1 MKQSF
6 PLGIL
11 VALASAAAFGTSGSF
26 AKGLLV
32 SGWTPPAAVTWR
44 VGIGALALVV
54 PAALTMRGRWQL
66 LRRGWPTVLL
76 FGLIA
81 VAGCQLAYFL
91 AVERLSVAV
100 ALLLEYLGPVLVVGW
115 LWLRRGQRP
124 RPLTVVG
131 AGLAIVGLVFVL
143 DAFGA
148 ISVDLVGATW
158 GIVAAFGLATF
169 FVISADNSH
178 GLPPLVV
185 ASGGLIVGALALLL
199 AGAVGLTPMRWNT
212 DAVLL
217 AGVSVPWWLDVAGLG
232 LIAAAFAYLTG
243 VFASRR
249 LGSKLASFVGLS
261 EVLFAVLWAWLLLS
275 ELPRLVQLVGGLL
288 ILAGVTLVKLDERPR
303 TLPRAVPAV
312 EPLPTVGPLPAV
324 EPLPGVEALA
334 EGPRATAASAPA
346 LRR

>member
-1 MKQSF
+1 MNRNYS
-6 PLGIL
+6 LGL
-11 VALASAAAFGTSGSF
+11 LLALMSAAAFGTSGSF
-26 AKGLLV
+26 AKGLLA
-32 SGWTPPAAVTWR
+32 SGWTPAAAVTWR
-44 VGIGALALVV
+44 VSVGALALLV
-54 PAALTMRGRWQL
+54 PAVLAMRGRWHL
-66 LRRGWPTVLL
+66 MRGGWPSILL

-100 ALLLEYLGPVLVVGW
+100 ALLIEYLGVVLVVGW

-131 AGLAIVGLVFVL
+131 AGVAIVGLIFVL

-148 ISVDLVGATW
+148 ISVDLVGAFW

-178 GLPPLVV
+178 GLPALVV
-185 ASGGLIVGALALLL
+185 SSGGLVVGALTLLL
-199 AGAVGLTPMRWNT
+199 AGAVGITPMRWNT

-232 LIAAAFAYLTG
+232 LFAAAFAYLTG

-261 EVLFAVLWAWLLLS
+261 EVLFAVIWAWLLLG
-275 ELPRLVQLVGGLL
+275 ELPRLVQLFGGVLV
-288 ILAGVTLVKLDERPR
+288 LAGVVLVKLDERPR
-303 TLPRAVPAV
+303 TLPNVAPAV
-312 EPLPTVGPLPAV
+312 EPLADELPV
-324 EPLPGVEALA
+324 
-334 EGPRATAASAPA
+334 AAPSAA
-346 LRR
+346 AYRR